1 MNKQFRVLG
10 CFVAFGLAI
19 ATPYLA
25 RAAVSD
31 IVCGQLANGYGP
43 YDYRTDKK
51 ELPVV
56 EFHHL
61 TAPVL
66 NLVSGQTGMYPGG
79 DLDYTL
85 RAFPNHPTAL
95 MAMIRYGE
103 KTRSDRPKGARYSV
117 ECYLY
122 RAWRFR
128 EDDPTVR
135 MIYATYLAKHRRG
148 EEALTHLEDARTM
161 GEDSANFDYNI
172 GLVYFDLKNYDKA
185 LFYAHQAYSKGFP
198 LPGLREKLKKAGKWT
213 EPIKVEETVNADAPP
228 VKEVKT
234 SE

>member
-1 MNKQFRVLG
+1 MKRKIGVLG
-10 CFVAFGLAI
+10 WMVAFGVVIGWVAP
-19 ATPYLA
+19 AG
-25 RAAVSD
+25 AAVSD
-31 IVCGQLANGYGP
+31 IVCGRLANGYGP
-43 YDYRTDKK
+43 YDYRSDKK

-66 NLVSGQTGMYPGG
+66 NLVSGQTGVYPGG

-85 RAFPNHPTAL
+85 RAFPNHPAAL

-103 KTRSDRPKGARYSV
+103 KNRSDRPKGARYSV

-128 EDDPTVR
+128 DDDPTVR
-135 MIYATYLAKHRRG
+135 MIYAAYLAKHGRG
-148 EEALTHLEDARTM
+148 EEALKHLEDAHTM

-172 GLVYFDLKNYDKA
+172 GLVYFDLKDYKKS
-185 LFYAHQAYSKGFP
+185 LFHAHQAYMKGFP
-198 LPGLREKLKKAGKWT
+198 LPGLRDKLKRVGKWT
-213 EPIKVEETVNADAPP
+213 EPVKMDAVEKLDEPP
-228 VKEVKT
+228 VREVQAGK
-234 SE
+234 

>member
-1 MNKQFRVLG
+1 MKRKFGVSGFL
-10 CFVAFGLAI
+10 VALGLAI
-19 ATPYLA
+19 GLVHGAS
-25 RAAVSD
+25 AAVND
-31 IVCGQLANGYGP
+31 IVCGQLANGFGP
-43 YDYRTDKK
+43 YDYRSDKK

-95 MAMIRYGE
+95 MTMIRYGE
-103 KTRSDRPKGARYSV
+103 KTHSDRPKGARYSV

-128 EDDPTVR
+128 SDDPTVR
-135 MIYATYLAKHRRG
+135 MIYAAYLAKHGRG
-148 EEALTHLEDARTM
+148 EEALKHLEDAREM
-161 GEDSANFDYNI
+161 GEESANFDYNI
-172 GLVYFDLKNYDKA
+172 GLVYFDLKNYDRA
-185 LFYAHQAYSKGFP
+185 LYYAHQAYSKGFP
-198 LPGLREKLKKAGKWT
+198 LPGLREKLKKARKWA
-213 EPIKVEETVNADAPP
+213 EPAKVDEAENDTATS
-228 VKEVKT
+228 VKDVKT
-234 SE
+234 GD

>member
-1 MNKQFRVLG
+1 MKRRISLLG
-10 CFVAFGLAI
+10 WAVAFGLVIGSVTQAS
-19 ATPYLA
+19 
-25 RAAVSD
+25 AAVSD
-31 IVCGQLANGYGP
+31 VTCGPLANGYGP
-43 YDYRTDKK
+43 YDYRSDKK

-66 NLVSGQTGMYPGG
+66 NLVSGQTGVYPGG

-85 RAFPNHPTAL
+85 RAFPNHPAAL

-103 KTRSDRPKGARYSV
+103 KTRSDRPKGARYPV
-117 ECYLY
+117 ECYLH

-135 MIYATYLAKHRRG
+135 MIYAAYLAKHGRG
-148 EEALTHLEDARTM
+148 KEALAHLEDARTM
-161 GEDSANFDYNI
+161 GEDGANFNYNI
-172 GLVYFDLKNYDKA
+172 GLVYFDLKDYEKS
-185 LFYAHQAYSKGFP
+185 LFHAHQAYSKGFP
-198 LPGLREKLKKAGKWT
+198 LPGLRDKLKKAGKWT
-213 EPIKVEETVNADAPP
+213 EPVKAEEVLNVDAPP

-234 SE
+234 GE